1 MLMAKKNSILLSVDE
16 LGLTDD
22 NKNGKMGKFFT
33 EATYDE
39 GNDHEFKMNRANAK
53 GG

>member
-1 MLMAKKNSILLSVDE
+1 MAKKNSILLSVDE

-22 NKNGKMGKFFT
+22 NKSGKMGKFFT

-39 GNDHEFKMNRANAK
+39 GNDEFKMNRVNAR